1 MTAQGPKDLTG
12 KVVLVTGGAHGIG
25 GATAAIC
32 AARGAWVIVAD
43 TDEEAGAN
51 HVARINADGGT
62 GHFKHTNV
70 RDEASVQSLMAEV
83 RQRYGTLDVL
93 ICAAAV
99 FRGGGLQ
106 PEDFP
111 LDDLDLVMDINFKGV
126 FLCIKYGTPLLAAS
140 RRGVIVL
147 FASRAG
153 VTGPSSS
160 LAYGASKGAVNGLGL
175 TLTEYLAPRG
185 IRVHVVCPGGIAT
198 PLKLDALVRQ
208 GAREGRTPEKVLT
221 QAHAE
226 LGTPDGVARVV
237 AFLATDEADYIRGAV
252 FTR

>member
-1 MTAQGPKDLTG
+1 MTAPGPLDLTG

-25 GATAAIC
+25 GATAAMC
-32 AARGAWVIVAD
+32 AARGARVIVAD
-43 TDEEAGAN
+43 TDREEGASQ
-51 HVARINADGGT
+51 VARINADGGT
-62 GHFKHTNV
+62 SHFV
-70 RDEASVQSLMAEV
+70 GADIRDEAEVQSLMAEV
-83 RQRYGTLDVL
+83 QRRYGALDVL
-93 ICAAAV
+93 VCAAAV

-111 LDDLDLVMDINFKGV
+111 LDELDLVMDINFRGV

-175 TLTEYLAPRG
+175 TLAEYLAPRG

-208 GAREGRTPEKVLT
+208 GAREGRAREEVLA
-221 QAHAE
+221 QAHSD

-237 AFLATDEADYIRGAV
+237 AFLATDEAEYIRRAV